1 MNTGKPVFSQ
11 LMDWIHP
18 EQFRRCVERYR
29 GEYKVQSFSC
39 WDQFLCMAFG
49 QMTYR
54 DSLRDTVACLIARPD
69 QLYHMGFRG
78 SIARSTL
85 ADANETRDW
94 RIFADLAQRLIIK
107 ARRLYAGEDLGFDL
121 NNTAYALDAT
131 TIDLCLSLYP
141 WAYFRATKSGIK
153 LHTLLDLRG
162 PIPTLITLTP
172 AQVHD
177 VNILDDLI
185 IEAGAFYIMDRGYL
199 DFARL
204 YRIHLARAFF
214 VIRAKCNLQ
223 FMRYQ
228 SHPILDPRVRS
239 DQTGRLDGF
248 YARRDYPDILR
259 RIHYFD
265 PETEKY
271 FVFLTNHLLLPALT
285 IARLYKCRWTVELF
299 FKWIKQHLRI
309 KTFYGT
315 SSNAVKTQ
323 IWIAICVYL
332 LVAILKK
339 ELGLPQSLHNILQV
353 LSVSTFEKVPI
364 YQLLTEE
371 ARRTELP
378 NTSNQLLLNI

>member
-1 MNTGKPVFSQ
+1 
-11 LMDWIHP
+11 
-18 EQFRRCVERYR
+18 
-29 GEYKVQSFSC
+29 
-39 WDQFLCMAFG
+39 MAFG

-172 AQVHD
+172 AQVHE

-185 IEAGAFYIMDRGYL
+185 VEAGAFYIMDRGYL

-271 FVFLTNHLLLPALT
+271 FIFLTNHLLLQALT
-285 IARLYKCRWTVELF
+285 VARLYKCRWTVELF

-339 ELGLPQSLHNILQV
+339 EFGLPQSLHNILQV

-371 ARRTELP
+371 ANRTEIP
-378 NTSNQLLLNI
+378 NASNQLLLNI